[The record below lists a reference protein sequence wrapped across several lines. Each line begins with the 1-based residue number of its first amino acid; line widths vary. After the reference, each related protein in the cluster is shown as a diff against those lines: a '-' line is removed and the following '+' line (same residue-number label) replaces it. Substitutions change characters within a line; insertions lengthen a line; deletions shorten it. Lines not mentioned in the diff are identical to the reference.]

1 MTEHQAAPALRLA
14 HVRADEAGGDMA
26 ALLAAPDVLAVLGA
40 ALGQPALDAP
50 AGDRDPRAFD
60 LGLTPLVDVSAPWR
74 QVLRSAGEVRCSVL
88 DGLPVASD
96 GDYLFTSL
104 AIAGDVPLAQASR
117 AAYVQLLQ
125 AVQRLGFGHLVRI
138 WNYLP
143 AINEGEGD
151 AERYRQFCLGR
162 FEAFGQV
169 GRAPGYPAASALG
182 LHAAPARI
190 AVLAARHPAT
200 PVENPAQVS
209 AFRYPREYGPASPSF
224 SRASRLRTDAGEL
237 LFVSGTAA
245 ITGHVSLHPGDAA
258 AQLLASLA
266 NIEIVVATAVGVQGL
281 FSARPGVQ
289 ASGALPAAQLRVY
302 VRMPQDLPALRSA
315 FAAQVQLP
323 CSVEWLHADVCR
335 RELLV
340 EVEAAFCLPAGWPAG
355 ALPAVPGE

>member
-1 MTEHQAAPALRLA
+1 
-14 HVRADEAGGDMA
+14 
-26 ALLAAPDVLAVLGA
+26 
-40 ALGQPALDAP
+40 
-50 AGDRDPRAFD
+50 
-60 LGLTPLVDVSAPWR
+60 
-74 QVLRSAGEVRCSVL
+74 
-88 DGLPVASD
+88 
-96 GDYLFTSL
+96 
-104 AIAGDVPLAQASR
+104 
-117 AAYVQLLQ
+117 
-125 AVQRLGFGHLVRI
+125 
-138 WNYLP
+138 
-143 AINEGEGD
+143 
-151 AERYRQFCLGR
+151 
-162 FEAFGQV
+162 
-169 GRAPGYPAASALG
+169 

-224 SRASRLRTDAGEL
+224 SRASLLRTHAGDL

-258 AQLLASLA
+258 AQLRASLA
-266 NIEIVVATAVGVQGL
+266 NIEIVLATAVGVQGL
-281 FSARPGVQ
+281 FSAQPGVQ
-289 ASGALPAAQLRVY
+289 PSAALLPAAQLRVY

-340 EVEAAFCLPAGWPAG
+340 EVEAAFSLPAGWPTG